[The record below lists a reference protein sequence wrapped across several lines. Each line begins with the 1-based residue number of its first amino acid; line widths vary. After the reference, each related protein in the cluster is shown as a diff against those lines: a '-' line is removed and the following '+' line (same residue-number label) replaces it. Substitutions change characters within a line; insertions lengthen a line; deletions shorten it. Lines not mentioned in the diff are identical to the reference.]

1 MPHIADDR
9 VGILKLLMTIVVAI
23 SVSNGMLAQNATIE
37 YKEPN
42 NTATNLNSSD
52 AINDESDIVMTKQQ
66 LNATLRHNTL
76 DKELSTIDQRIKDIE
91 QGRDEDSP
99 GLITTKGSQPVT
111 VRELQKRRKQI
122 IKELSKLK
130 SGNKSESVEE

>member
-91 QGRDEDSP
+91 QGTDAASQ
-99 GLITTKGSQPVT
+99 GLITTKESLPVT